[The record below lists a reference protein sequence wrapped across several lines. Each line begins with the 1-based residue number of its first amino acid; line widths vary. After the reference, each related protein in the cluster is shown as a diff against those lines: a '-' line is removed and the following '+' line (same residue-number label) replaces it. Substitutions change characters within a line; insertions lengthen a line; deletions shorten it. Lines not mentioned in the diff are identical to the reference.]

1 MPKKQGEKKDT
12 ALPATDMSLN
22 GLGDRLIYKS
32 VEKVSLFW
40 GSGVTVGLLLI
51 GLCERVFPAFINFDY
66 FLIIKI

>member
-32 VEKVSLFW
+32 VEKVPF
-40 GSGVTVGLLLI
+40 SGVQG
-51 GLCERVFPAFINFDY
+51 
-66 FLIIKI
+66 